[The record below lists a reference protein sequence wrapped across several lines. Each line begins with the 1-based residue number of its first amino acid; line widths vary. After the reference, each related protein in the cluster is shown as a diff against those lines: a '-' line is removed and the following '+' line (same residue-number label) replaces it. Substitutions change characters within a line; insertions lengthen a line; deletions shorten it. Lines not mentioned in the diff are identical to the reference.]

1 MGSFRRARLQ
11 PLISPRPT
19 DSDAMGSRVLARAK
33 AALAAVL
40 QVRSTIR
47 PTTSEMLAPRIHVSP
62 SLLMLLWA
70 AKAISRALHTQ
81 AAIIRQTYARIIWEI
96 AE

>member
-19 DSDAMGSRVLARAK
+19 DWGATVSRVLAPAK

-40 QVRSTIR
+40 QVRSTTR
-47 PTTSEMLAPRIHVSP
+47 LTTSETMVRRTHVSP

-70 AKAISRALHTQ
+70 AKAISRAPHTQ
-81 AAIIRQTYARIIWEI
+81 TAIIRQTYARIIWEI